1 MPFAATVAGTARRP
15 ALALLL
21 AVLALLGGT
30 TAVPASV
37 TAATTPASLEASL
50 LTWTN
55 RDRAALGLR
64 PLRLDGRLAEI
75 AGDRAA
81 NLVASGSFS
90 HQAAG
95 SSLSTTLDRA
105 GVQWY
110 AWSEN
115 IGWWGGGPTLA
126 AASALYGAW
135 RASAHHWAALM
146 SASLNYVGFGVAHRP
161 SDGRLFASAVL
172 TESKDHTTPRAKV
185 ETVSRSGTAITFTWR
200 GWDPVLQS
208 HGAGLRDFDVWYRV
222 DAGAW
227 RLVRDNTTATSLR
240 LTGRASG
247 HRYWLA
253 VRPRDRALNIGPLSS
268 PLSVWVP

>member
-15 ALALLL
+15 ALALILGLL
-21 AVLALLGGT
+21 VLLGGT
-30 TAVPASV
+30 SSTPAPVAAATSPASI
-37 TAATTPASLEASL
+37 EASL
-50 LTWTN
+50 LAWTN
-55 RDRAALGLR
+55 RDRAAIGLR
-64 PLRLDGRLAEI
+64 PLRLDGRLAAI
-75 AGDRAA
+75 ADERAA
-81 NLVASGSFS
+81 NLVAAASLS

-95 SSLSTTLDRA
+95 ASLSTTLDRA

-110 AWSEN
+110 AWAEN
-115 IGWWGGGPTLA
+115 IGWWGGGPTIA
-126 AASALYGAW
+126 TASALYGAW
-135 RASAHHWAALM
+135 RGSAHHWAALM
-146 SASLNYVGFGVAHRP
+146 SPSLNYVGFGVAHRP
-161 SDGRLFASAVL
+161 SDGRLFGCTVF
-172 TESKDHTTPRAKV
+172 TESRDRTAPRAKV
-185 ETVSRSGTAITFTWR
+185 ETATRDGTNITFTWR

-268 PLSVWVP
+268 PISAWVP